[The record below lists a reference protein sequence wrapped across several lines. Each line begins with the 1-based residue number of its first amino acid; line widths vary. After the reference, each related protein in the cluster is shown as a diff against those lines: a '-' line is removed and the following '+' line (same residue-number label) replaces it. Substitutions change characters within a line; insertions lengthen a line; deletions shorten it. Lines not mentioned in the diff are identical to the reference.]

1 MKKTGKRTVARK
13 TTTEKKGTA
22 AARKAPVRE
31 TLTEAYEVRAFR
43 DEMEEPRPMEVPYP
57 STAHAEPGALQKIKA
72 SAKGHGEQTVIP
84 DDCQYGDNDLCYVD
98 A

>member
-1 MKKTGKRTVARK
+1 MKPTRRTRSVRP
-13 TTTEKKGTA
+13 E
-22 AARKAPVRE
+22 RE

-43 DEMEEPRPMEVPYP
+43 DEEEEPVPISFTSP
-57 STAHAEPGALQKIKA
+57 AISHAEPGAFQRIKA
-72 SAKGHGEQTVIP
+72 AVKGHGEQTVLP